1 MLELQAPRCIR
12 VFLWS
17 DGLGKKEKKKKK
29 RKKDARKKKSH
40 SALAISKRGML
51 GFDYLSLQVILDRS
65 VQIHNFW
72 HCR

>member
-17 DGLGKKEKKKKK
+17 DGLGKKEKKKKR

-40 SALAISKRGML
+40 SALAISKKGDV
-51 GFDYLSLQVILDRS
+51 GV
-65 VQIHNFW
+65 
-72 HCR
+72 